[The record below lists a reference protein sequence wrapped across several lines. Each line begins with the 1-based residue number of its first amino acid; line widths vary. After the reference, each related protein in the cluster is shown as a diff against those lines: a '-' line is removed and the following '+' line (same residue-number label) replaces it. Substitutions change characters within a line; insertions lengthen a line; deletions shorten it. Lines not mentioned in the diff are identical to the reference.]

1 MQKKQDRRINLG
13 LVAVYLSIVIF
24 GLLALYSANSA
35 ETPHGILESRFY
47 RQLIWVIMSISLG
60 VLIIFLLKPFDLFSY
75 IPAFYALMLALTL
88 GVAIF
93 GYAVHGSK
101 SWLRLAGFSFQPSEF
116 LKFATALFFARII
129 SLNKDTVGSLRTTLL
144 SFVPVLAAMGAV
156 VLQGD
161 MGTALV
167 FLSFLIPA
175 YRFGL
180 INSYLSLYTIL
191 YGGIFFVSL
200 RYPSS
205 IILQLILG
213 VIYIATMLT
222 VERKYQKQ
230 ILLLLV
236 ISPIVVH
243 FINVIA
249 GIIFPIYLAIPIGLS
264 IGSVVFLVY
273 VFAKSTKI
281 VTYLMIFALGVGL
294 YGIDIVSPILYSSLK
309 PHQKER
315 IEYFIHPRKLDNI
328 TSAEKGV
335 GYNIVQAQLSISA
348 GGLTGRGYLK
358 GTHNKL
364 KYVPAKD
371 TDYIFC
377 TVAEELGFV
386 GNLVLFSLFTAL
398 LIIIISIS
406 EQQQSLFSRVYGY
419 SVAGILFFHY
429 AINIGS
435 TLSLL
440 PVIGIPLPFFS
451 YGGSAT
457 MSFTLMLAT
466 LLMLDNYRNV
476 KIEDIF

>member
-1 MQKKQDRRINLG
+1 MPKKQDTKINLG
-13 LVAVYLSIVIF
+13 LVVVYLSIVIF

-47 RQLIWVIMSISLG
+47 RQLIWVIISIILG
-60 VLIIFLLKPFDLFSY
+60 ALIIFLLKPFDLFTY
-75 IPAFYALMLALTL
+75 TPAFYALMLALTF

-93 GYAVHGSK
+93 GFAVHGSK
-101 SWLRLAGFSFQPSEF
+101 SWLRLAGFSLQPSEF
-116 LKFATALFFARII
+116 LKFATALFFARIF
-129 SLNKDTVGSLRTTLL
+129 SMNKDTVGSPRTTLL
-144 SFVPVLAAMGAV
+144 VFAPVLVAMGAV

-175 YRFGL
+175 YRFRL
-180 INSYLSLYTIL
+180 INSYLTFYILL
-191 YGGIFFVSL
+191 YGVIFFVTL

-205 IILQLILG
+205 LILQLILG
-213 VIYIATMLT
+213 VIYVITMLT

-230 ILLLLV
+230 IFLLLV
-236 ISPIVVH
+236 IIP
-243 FINVIA
+243 VIMYFA
-249 GIIFPIYLAIPIGLS
+249 NIITGIIVPIYLAIPVSLI
-264 IGSVVFLVY
+264 IGSLVFLMF
-273 VFAKSTKI
+273 VFTRSNKI
-281 VTYLMIFALGVGL
+281 LTYLMIFALGVGL
-294 YGIDIVSPILYSSLK
+294 YGVDIISPMLYSSLK

-315 IEYFIHPRKLDNI
+315 IEYFIHPKKLDNI

-377 TVAEELGFV
+377 TVAEELGFM
-386 GNLVLFSLFTAL
+386 GNLILFSLFTAL

-466 LLMLDNYRNV
+466 LSMLDNYRNI